1 MRILVGYDGSE
12 AARRAL
18 VHAAELV
25 GHGGTVDV
33 INVITAQPVSARIET
48 LGDRERNRQRKL
60 LQEAKAVLDEWEV
73 GMTPVKAVGD
83 PATAIRTAAEESG
96 VGIVVVGRGSGLR
109 RLIHGSVSTRLV
121 RQAPCDV
128 LVVH

>member
-12 AARRAL
+12 TARRAL
-18 VHAAELV
+18 SHAAELV
-25 GHGGTVDV
+25 GSGGTVDV
-33 INVITAQPVSARIET
+33 INVITAQPVSARIES
-48 LGDRERNRQRKL
+48 LSDRERSRQRKL
-60 LQEAKAVLDEWEV
+60 LQEARMILGEWEV
-73 GMTPVKAVGD
+73 RMTPVKAVGD
-83 PATAIRTAAEESG
+83 PATEIRSAAEESG
-96 VGIVVVGRGSGLR
+96 AAIVAVGRGNGLR

>member
-1 MRILVGYDGSE
+1 VKILVGYDGSE

-25 GHGGTVDV
+25 GRGGTLGV
-33 INVITAQPVSARIET
+33 INVITTQAVSSRLET
-48 LGDRERNRQRKL
+48 VRDGERGQQRKL
-60 LQEAKAVLDEWEV
+60 LQEAKMLLGEWEV
-73 GMTPVKAVGD
+73 QMTPVKAVGD
-83 PATAIRTAAEESG
+83 PATEIRAAAEESG
-96 VGIVVVGRGSGLR
+96 AGIVVVGRGSGLR

>member
-1 MRILVGYDGSE
+1 VKILVGYDGSE
-12 AARRAL
+12 TARRAL

-25 GHGGTVDV
+25 GRGGTVDV
-33 INVITAQPVSARIET
+33 INVITVQPVSARLDT
-48 LGDRERNRQRKL
+48 LRDGERSRQNKL
-60 LQEAKAVLDEWEV
+60 LREAMMVLSEWDV

-83 PATAIRTAAEESG
+83 PATEIRTAAAEG
-96 VGIVVVGRGSGLR
+96 GAGIVAIGRGSGLR

>member
-1 MRILVGYDGSE
+1 MKILVGYDGSE

-25 GHGGTVDV
+25 GRGGTVDV
-33 INVITAQPVSARIET
+33 INVITAPPVSARIET
-48 LGDRERNRQRKL
+48 LSDRERSRQRKL
-60 LQEAKAVLDEWEV
+60 LQEAKVLLGEWEV

-96 VGIVVVGRGSGLR
+96 AGIVVVGRGSGLR

>member
-25 GHGGTVDV
+25 GRGGTVDV
-33 INVITAQPVSARIET
+33 INVITVQPVSARIES
-48 LGDRERNRQRKL
+48 LNDAERGAQRKL
-60 LQEAKAVLDEWEV
+60 LQEAKMVLGEWDV

-83 PATAIRTAAEESG
+83 PATEIRTAAAESG
-96 VGIVVVGRGSGLR
+96 AGIIVVGRGSGLR

>member
-1 MRILVGYDGSE
+1 MKILVGYDGSE

-18 VHAAELV
+18 VHAAQLV
-25 GHGGTVDV
+25 GRGGTVDV

-48 LGDRERNRQRKL
+48 LSDRDRSRQRKL
-60 LQEAKAVLDEWEV
+60 LQEAKVVLGEWEV
-73 GMTPVKAVGD
+73 GMTPMKAVGD
-83 PATAIRTAAEESG
+83 PTTAIRTAAEESG
-96 VGIVVVGRGSGLR
+96 AGIVVVGRGSGLR

>member
-1 MRILVGYDGSE
+1 MKILVGYDGSE

-25 GHGGTVDV
+25 GRGGTLGV
-33 INVITAQPVSARIET
+33 INVITTQAVSSRLET
-48 LGDRERNRQRKL
+48 VRDGERGQQRKL
-60 LQEAKAVLDEWEV
+60 LQEAKMLLGEWEV
-73 GMTPVKAVGD
+73 QMTPVKAVGD
-83 PATAIRTAAEESG
+83 PVTEIRAAAEESG
-96 VGIVVVGRGSGLR
+96 AGIVVVGRGSGLR

>member
-25 GHGGTVDV
+25 GRGGTVDV

-48 LGDRERNRQRKL
+48 LSDRERSRQRKL
-60 LQEAKAVLDEWEV
+60 LQEAKLLLGEWDV

-83 PATAIRTAAEESG
+83 PATEIRTAAEESG
-96 VGIVVVGRGSGLR
+96 AAIVVVGRGSGVR

>member
-1 MRILVGYDGSE
+1 MKILVGYDGSE

-18 VHAAELV
+18 VHAAQLV
-25 GHGGTVDV
+25 GRGGTVDV

-48 LGDRERNRQRKL
+48 LSDRDRSRQRKL
-60 LQEAKAVLDEWEV
+60 LQEAKVVLGEWEV
-73 GMTPVKAVGD
+73 GMTPLKAVGD
-83 PATAIRTAAEESG
+83 PTTAIRTAAEESG
-96 VGIVVVGRGSGLR
+96 AGIVVVGRGSGLR
-109 RLIHGSVSTRLV
+109 RLIHGSVSTRLI

>member
-1 MRILVGYDGSE
+1 MKILVGYDGSE

-18 VHAAELV
+18 VHAAQLV
-25 GHGGTVDV
+25 GRGGTVDV

-48 LGDRERNRQRKL
+48 LSDRERSRQRKL
-60 LQEAKAVLDEWEV
+60 LQEAKVVLGEWEV
-73 GMTPVKAVGD
+73 GMTPLKAVGD
-83 PATAIRTAAEESG
+83 PTTAIRTAAEETG
-96 VGIVVVGRGSGLR
+96 AGIVVVGRGSGLR

>member
-1 MRILVGYDGSE
+1 MKILVGYDGSE
-12 AARRAL
+12 TSRRAL

-25 GHGGTVDV
+25 GRGGSLDV
-33 INVITAQPVSARIET
+33 INVITAQPVSARIEG
-48 LGDRERNRQRKL
+48 LGDRERSRQRKL
-60 LQEAKAVLDEWEV
+60 LREAKMVLGEWEV

-96 VGIVVVGRGSGLR
+96 AGIVVVGRGNGLR
-109 RLIHGSVSTRLV
+109 RLINGSVSTRLV
-121 RQAPCDV
+121 RRAPCDV